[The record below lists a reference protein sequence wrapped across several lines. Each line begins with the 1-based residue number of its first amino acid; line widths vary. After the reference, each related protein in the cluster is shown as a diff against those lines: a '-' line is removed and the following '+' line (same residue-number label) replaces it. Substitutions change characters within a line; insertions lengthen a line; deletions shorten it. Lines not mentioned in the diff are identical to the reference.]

1 MLKDSAYFLDLVIL
15 FLEGWL
21 RETPVICKHP
31 YYSRIDLVFH
41 LYTDYKLL
49 MSALYHRMKDETLK
63 TEMEYLNHI
72 LKKAIKKLY

>member
-31 YYSRIDLVFH
+31 YYGHIDLVFH
-41 LYTDYKLL
+41 FYTDYKLL
-49 MSALYHRMKDETLK
+49 MSALLFTSQNEG
-63 TEMEYLNHI
+63 
-72 LKKAIKKLY
+72 